1 MTGMRKLAIGRIIGM
16 LLAVTSLTICLV
28 ALKLSW
34 DANTRFEQA
43 ITARPMEAVLDLSQ
57 PGTVTVPFEQTCSFS
72 HGEGIYLDLND
83 AETDKERA
91 EILGRFSGSIV
102 IHDLAGNEILNRGLS
117 TSQASEMNGE
127 VRLADLP
134 TFAEGDYRATI
145 TVDTLGIA
153 FPHSRQTIYARY
165 ELCGLEQM
173 PVVVFGFISFCAGF
187 VALVSG
193 STTLPGWWRHGI
205 WKSVSPEEPP
215 SEDSAAQKGDS
226 TETDSS
232 DSEPPRELFF

>member
-1 MTGMRKLAIGRIIGM
+1 
-16 LLAVTSLTICLV
+16 V

-34 DANTRFEQA
+34 DANSRFEQA
-43 ITARPMEAVLDLSQ
+43 IKARPMEAVLDLSQ
-57 PGTVTVPFEQTCSFS
+57 PGTVTVPFQQTCSIS
-72 HGEGIYLDLND
+72 HGEGIYLDLK
-83 AETDKERA
+83 EVKTDKERV

-102 IHDLAGNEILNRGLS
+102 IHDLAGNEIMKRGLS

-134 TFAEGDYRATI
+134 TFAEGDYKATI
-145 TVDTLGIA
+145 TVDTPGIA
-153 FPHSRQTIYARY
+153 SPHSRQTIYARY
-165 ELCGLEQM
+165 ELCGLEQI

-205 WKSVSPEEPP
+205 WKPVPPEEPEAEA
-215 SEDSAAQKGDS
+215 STIQKDDS

>member
-1 MTGMRKLAIGRIIGM
+1 M
-16 LLAVTSLTICLV
+16 LLAVTSLTICLF

-34 DANTRFEQA
+34 DANSRFEQA
-43 ITARPMEAVLDLSQ
+43 ITARPMEAVIDLSQ
-57 PGTVTVPFEQTCSFS
+57 PGTVTVPFEQTCSIS

-102 IHDLAGNEILNRGLS
+102 IHDLAGNEIVNRGLS

-145 TVDTLGIA
+145 TVDTHGIA
-153 FPHSRQTIYARY
+153 SPHSRQTIYARY
-165 ELCGLEQM
+165 ELCGLEQI

-187 VALVSG
+187 VALVSS

-205 WKSVSPEEPP
+205 WKPVSPEEPEA
-215 SEDSAAQKGDS
+215 EDS
-226 TETDSS
+226 TI
-232 DSEPPRELFF
+232 

>member
-1 MTGMRKLAIGRIIGM
+1 M

-34 DANTRFEQA
+34 DANARFEQA

-57 PGTVTVPFEQTCSFS
+57 PCTVTVPFEQTCSIS

-102 IHDLAGNEILNRGLS
+102 VHDLAGNEIMNRGLS

-145 TVDTLGIA
+145 TVDTHGITS
-153 FPHSRQTIYARY
+153 PHSRQTIYARY

-187 VALVSG
+187 VALISG

-205 WKSVSPEEPP
+205 WKPISPEKPDAEASTMQQDDS
-215 SEDSAAQKGDS
+215 SE
-226 TETDSS
+226 TESS
-232 DSEPPRELFF
+232 DSEPLRE